1 MPRSKSSRGLLICL
15 LLNFAS
21 VVAISSSSPQKI
33 RRNSKY
39 DMQKNNGAIVSH
51 HDVQNPTLTK
61 EVSFLPVVYVSII
74 NSVINTIRPDRAI
87 IWQARVPRALWEI
100 CIAFVAKSANNTSN
114 PSVCLLLCL
123 MTIPTALI
131 DIFIWAPSFAM
142 FANFE
147 TCTGGGILSRQPKV
161 CTSDYVKGVG
171 RLFVS
176 VQSLL
181 TGVFYLFTAVISWT
195 FFIES
200 RDSSV
205 AKKNAM
211 AMANTLTDR
220 DRG

>member
-1 MPRSKSSRGLLICL
+1 MQNMPRSKSFRGLLIFL
-15 LLNFAS
+15 LLHFSS
-21 VVAISSSSPQKI
+21 VVAVSSSPTEKI
-33 RRNSKY
+33 IRNSKY
-39 DMQKNNGAIVSH
+39 RDMQKNNGAIVSH

-100 CIAFVAKSANNTSN
+100 CIVFVAKSANNTFN

-123 MTIPTALI
+123 MTIPTALM
-131 DIFIWAPSFAM
+131 DIFIWAPSFVM
-142 FANFE
+142 LANFE

-176 VQSLL
+176 
-181 TGVFYLFTAVISWT
+181 F
-195 FFIES
+195 
-200 RDSSV
+200 
-205 AKKNAM
+205 
-211 AMANTLTDR
+211 
-220 DRG
+220 